1 MLFVKIG
8 GDDEEAVVIKAFE
21 GLVEDFGPRRFIV
34 PEVLMTKKSNVGIP
48 DFGKIEE
55 TVAAMGDEVGA
66 CF

>member
-8 GDDEEAVVIKAFE
+8 GDDEEAVFIKAFE
-21 GLVEDFGPRRFIV
+21 GLVEDFGPHRFIV